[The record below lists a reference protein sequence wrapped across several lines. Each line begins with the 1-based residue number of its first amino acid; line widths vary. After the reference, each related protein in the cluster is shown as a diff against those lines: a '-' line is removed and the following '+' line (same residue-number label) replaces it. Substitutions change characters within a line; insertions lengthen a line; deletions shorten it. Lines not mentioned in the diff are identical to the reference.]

1 MKNDEMK
8 EMQFSNL
15 LSFVHA
21 KNKIKWRGGEGNE
34 TRGGA
39 KLRLEG
45 KMKRRYLKK
54 KSERLRGRE
63 IVTTNEIPSE
73 M

>member
-21 KNKIKWRGGEGNE
+21 KNKIKWRGGEM
-34 TRGGA
+34 
-39 KLRLEG
+39 KLGEG
-45 KMKRRYLKK
+45 QNWDWK
-54 KSERLRGRE
+54 GRWNDV
-63 IVTTNEIPSE
+63 I
-73 M
+73 

>member
-21 KNKIKWRGGEGNE
+21 KNKIKWRGGNE
-34 TRGGA
+34 TWGGA
-39 KLRLEG
+39 KTEIGREDETTLFKE
-45 KMKRRYLKK
+45 

-63 IVTTNEIPSE
+63 S
-73 M
+73 